1 MKLSIDCYSNN
12 YATVTFS
19 DGRITYESS
28 LLDPTERA
36 NLANNLREVADVLS
50 PGTESDFNG

>member
-19 DGRITYESS
+19 DGHITYESS

-36 NLANNLREVADVLS
+36 NLANTLREVADVLS
-50 PGTESDFNG
+50 PGTESDFND